1 MSIKKKGCLG
11 EKRYERWGVGSGRW
25 LQPRSRNEV
34 GVGIG
39 NGADRKD
46 PKYITFRPSA
56 TTTVRSLHEP
66 MINNG

>member
-1 MSIKKKGCLG
+1 M
-11 EKRYERWGVGSGRW
+11 GSGRW

-56 TTTVRSLHEP
+56 TTTVRSLHVP
-66 MINNG
+66 MISNG